1 MTVVRSLKGIY
12 TMEASKNVE
21 ELQEIYEKLDEA
33 GKAEMTVILL
43 EQEKAEKNQK
53 KSSRK
58 NRE

>member
-1 MTVVRSLKGIY
+1 
-12 TMEASKNVE
+12 MEASKNVE

-43 EQEKAEKNQK
+43 EQEKAEKNKK